1 MLFSFDTNSLQ
12 PTHKQMPRFIHKRRH
27 TFVNEPSYYMARA
40 QINSAAWRDG
50 LTVERA
56 TGHAQGLFY
65 SKRKSKDA
73 KEFEETCFPPRH
85 LLRTSWTTSW
95 PLSSPDSIDSNAAD
109 GPHLPIL
116 IVNFSSTRSFRSSI
130 LTRTHTRT
138 QINS

>member
-1 MLFSFDTNSLQ
+1 MQINAHTGELMDEGVNREHKRFSFDTNSLQ

-27 TFVNEPSYYMARA
+27 TFVNELSYYMARA

-73 KEFEETCFPPRH
+73 KEFDSGD
-85 LLRTSWTTSW
+85 LLPASPSPSYFRDNFLAS
-95 PLSSPDSIDSNAAD
+95 LSS
-109 GPHLPIL
+109 
-116 IVNFSSTRSFRSSI
+116 
-130 LTRTHTRT
+130 
-138 QINS
+138 